1 VQIQE
6 KQPDS
11 SNKDQPQRMATPSAK
26 HLSFVATP
34 LQDTKLKDLPGIG
47 ETYEKKL
54 REANINNPKML
65 MGQYLVQ
72 AGWHECGGDACCID
86 ASLFHAV
93 GWRNIACQ
101 KPGRA
106 YPRDIVI
113 H

>member
-1 VQIQE
+1 
-6 KQPDS
+6 
-11 SNKDQPQRMATPSAK
+11 MATPSAK

-72 AGWHECGGDACCID
+72 AGWHASGGDVHSID
-86 ASLFHAV
+86 ASQSCNALLTSFFP
-93 GWRNIACQ
+93 GGRCLIATTTRWLTGSQ
-101 KPGRA
+101 R
-106 YPRDIVI
+106 
-113 H
+113 